1 MQNNFLMNFGV
12 NTCLVSQFFQ
22 RPIYQDHTS
31 MSKSWYQT
39 NTSTY
44 YLQTLKKE
52 KKNGLNRYIEIR
64 WKILEHNQPEW
75 VSIWQECKCCVTWL
89 DAFDMSSQSLP
100 LRNELGFG
108 RCVFHI
114 TNGLGFVCES
124 IMLLQNIP
132 KQNFLILMSQK
143 NKSA

>member
-52 KKNGLNRYIEIR
+52 KKKG
-64 WKILEHNQPEW
+64 
-75 VSIWQECKCCVTWL
+75 S
-89 DAFDMSSQSLP
+89 
-100 LRNELGFG
+100 
-108 RCVFHI
+108 
-114 TNGLGFVCES
+114 
-124 IMLLQNIP
+124 
-132 KQNFLILMSQK
+132 
-143 NKSA
+143 